1 MVVECSWSKSQLLFG
16 LTGSPCN
23 WAVEH
28 SSTSRPTL
36 KVLLRHHRTSFQPS
50 QNTMDRLDLSSM
62 YSMKNIPHPGCFEY
76 FKLLVLKMEH
86 FNRRLRWKTY
96 FLQNPEKKVESDR
109 ECYGFKSGK
118 ALPHVPDLVSFEKDF
133 YDMIKQIEF
142 RHNQNEFR
150 QQISNDLHK
159 LSKTKEVVIAVDKT
173 RNLYKIK
180 RSEYKRLLLENITKE
195 YRRQATKM

>member
-16 LTGSPCN
+16 LTGGPCN

-36 KVLLRHHRTSFQPS
+36 KVMLRHHRTSFQPS

-86 FNRRLRWKTY
+86 FNSCLRWKTY

-109 ECYGFKSGK
+109 ELVMGELHFYRSSSGPSLK
-118 ALPHVPDLVSFEKDF
+118 KFERSFGLSVPGPRIAHHYRWASFTFIGLRAVRALKNSVRSSV
-133 YDMIKQIEF
+133 F
-142 RHNQNEFR
+142 RSQDR
-150 QQISNDLHK
+150 GSP
-159 LSKTKEVVIAVDKT
+159 
-173 RNLYKIK
+173 
-180 RSEYKRLLLENITKE
+180 ITS
-195 YRRQATKM
+195 